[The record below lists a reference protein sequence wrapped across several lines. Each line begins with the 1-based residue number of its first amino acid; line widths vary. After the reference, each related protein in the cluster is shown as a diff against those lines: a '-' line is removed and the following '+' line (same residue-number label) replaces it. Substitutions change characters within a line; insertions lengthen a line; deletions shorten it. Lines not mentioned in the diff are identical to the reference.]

1 MSSPLASNED
11 LAHSQTSSAIPLSTT
26 ESSDMAGP
34 TETTEESREE
44 QVKAEQEHIH
54 SPEMPVVDQATKCD
68 TPEPEDSFDTKTNEP
83 SSTPAQSSDLPAM
96 ATPRSSISPGPEVTP
111 YGLGSNTPKRPHEAM
126 AGPLPDESRKVA
138 KLSESLPGTQDVEH
152 SFAEGSNDSQPS
164 KTGETSRITSVGS
177 VEEEDEEDEMP
188 TKTRMW
194 RKTGVTRDDRSE
206 IASVEAVQ
214 EADEEE
220 ETPTILPRSSFKTVA
235 SAESDED
242 PEEEMPTKRKTARKA
257 AGTKKRSYMDFIGS
271 GIVSA
276 GEDEQDLPKR
286 KGVARTVLSRS
297 SSSVSKTNK
306 RSRVASVG
314 PDEEDDE
321 EEPPAKKSSAREAE
335 LTRDE
340 SLDDLVE
347 DPEPIDLVEPSF
359 DFKPSVLR
367 REESPDDLVEDPD
380 NLIEDPEPT
389 YLIES
394 TSDFKISESTI
405 YSQETS
411 DPRKRSPQPPLDSG
425 TATPTT
431 PSQPPTKSYLHRLP
445 GELRNRIY
453 THLGLRSVRLDLDT
467 LQMPPLMVAYPDLK
481 NEMLSIVLS
490 DNKLR
495 VAVFSDFRIKQ
506 SEQAKGPKQ
515 ASSVGNFQVGTV
527 AIGPENWV
535 MDIDPH
541 FVTIKHIGMR
551 IMEVPNPDRTNELRP
566 ICDYFLNVSVT
577 KGKPTRVSH
586 KSSLMASTATQRES
600 RAMCELAT
608 ARAKRFGEQEGFAGF
623 TWKQVQ
629 EIASSFE
636 SVIAAK
642 EHFTKK
648 KGKVLL
654 N

>member
-1 MSSPLASNED
+1 
-11 LAHSQTSSAIPLSTT
+11 
-26 ESSDMAGP
+26 
-34 TETTEESREE
+34 
-44 QVKAEQEHIH
+44 
-54 SPEMPVVDQATKCD
+54 
-68 TPEPEDSFDTKTNEP
+68 
-83 SSTPAQSSDLPAM
+83 
-96 ATPRSSISPGPEVTP
+96 
-111 YGLGSNTPKRPHEAM
+111 M

-220 ETPTILPRSSFKTVA
+220 ETPTILPRSSFRTVA

-242 PEEEMPTKRKTARKA
+242 TEEEMPTKRKTARKA

-340 SLDDLVE
+340 S
-347 DPEPIDLVEPSF
+347 
-359 DFKPSVLR
+359 
-367 REESPDDLVEDPD
+367 PDDLVEDPD

-453 THLGLRSVRLDLDT
+453 THLGLRSARLDLDT

-495 VAVFSDFRIKQ
+495 VPVFSDFRIKQ

-551 IMEVPNPDRTNELRP
+551 IIEVPNPDRTNELRP

-642 EHFTKK
+642 EHFTKN